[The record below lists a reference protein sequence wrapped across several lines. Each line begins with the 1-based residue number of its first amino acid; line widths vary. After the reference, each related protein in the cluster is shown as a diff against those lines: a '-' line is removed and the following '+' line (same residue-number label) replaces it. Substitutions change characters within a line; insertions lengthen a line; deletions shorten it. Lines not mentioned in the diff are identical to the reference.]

1 MESLRFTRALSR
13 LRSLKEIP
21 SHLCSIFVQYITG
34 MAWHGV
40 SQGKRGSS
48 IIEHTGSSVSY
59 LIFLCHIFISVPM
72 GNHESVTL

>member
-1 MESLRFTRALSR
+1 MELLPFTRVSSR
-13 LRSLKEIP
+13 LRGCKAIP

-40 SQGKRGSS
+40 SQGKRGSR
-48 IIEHTGSSVSY
+48 IIEHKCSSVSY